1 MKKITIFI
9 VCILI
14 AITFIAYL
22 CNEYKIKKSQIDT
35 SNLEYKST
43 YQKEIN
49 GNSLATII
57 NKALDNNEKNNVGKD
72 SSGAYIENDDNS
84 IKIDIK
90 FKQSDHV
97 FKMEDIYL
105 NKVQEF
111 IRLYGQALFK
121 CTKIEYHNK
130 TKLVKY
136 LYFQEI

>member
-57 NKALDNNEKNNVGKD
+57 NKALDSNEKNNVEKD
-72 SSGAYIENDDNS
+72 ENGAFIENDDNS

>member
-57 NKALDNNEKNNVGKD
+57 NKALDSNEKNNVEKD
-72 SSGAYIENDDNS
+72 ENGAFIENDDNS

-111 IRLYGQALFK
+111 IRLYGQVLFK

>member
-57 NKALDNNEKNNVGKD
+57 NKALDSNEKNNVEKD
-72 SSGAYIENDDNS
+72 ESGAFIENDDNS